1 MDDYP
6 YVLLINGKK
15 GFAVNSTKHDEN
27 LNILG
32 TDFLRRHKV
41 ELKVQYSEDSNQNLT
56 LTFRTLSPDIENE
69 IENGEL

>member
-15 GFAVNSTKHDEN
+15 GFAVNSTKHYEN
-27 LNILG
+27 FNILG

-41 ELKVQYSEDSNQNLT
+41 QLNVQYSEDGNQNLT
-56 LTFRTLSPDIENE
+56 LTFRTLSPVIEKKLENE
-69 IENGEL
+69 EI